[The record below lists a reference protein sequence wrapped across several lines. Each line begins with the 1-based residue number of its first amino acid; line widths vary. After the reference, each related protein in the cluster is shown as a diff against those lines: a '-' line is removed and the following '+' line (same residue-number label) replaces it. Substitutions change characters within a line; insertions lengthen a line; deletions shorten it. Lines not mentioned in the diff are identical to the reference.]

1 MYFSLVVSV
10 RFDESTYKVS
20 ETDGIVQPVLVLNSS
35 TAIKF
40 TVHVNIAD
48 ISATVCSDNKTGD
61 YKPETMVV
69 SFKEGTNSASLNISI
84 LDDNLL
90 EDDETFILTIDSSSV
105 SSLPSNV
112 IVDDPRT
119 ATVTILND
127 DGKYLPKCTIFDRQS
142 IDR

>member
-10 RFDESTYKVS
+10 RFDESTYVVN

-35 TAIKF
+35 TAIDF
-40 TVHVNIAD
+40 TVHVNITD

-61 YKPETMVV
+61 YKPETLVV

-90 EDDETFILTIDSSSV
+90 EDDENFILTINS

-112 IVDDPRT
+112 IVDNPSN

-127 DGKYLPKCTIFDRQS
+127 DGRYQNVQFLTDKTLTD
-142 IDR
+142 DTLH